1 MKSPRRRSY
10 SHSRSPDRRRRR
22 SPSYDRYEDR
32 RHHDDRRH
40 RSPKGGVSNPP
51 AEHPDANPGNNLY
64 ISNLSRSTEESDL
77 RASFEKYGCI
87 SDIRIVRDPNTKE
100 SRGFGFV
107 TFKLSSDADEAVRQ
121 MDNTELQGKEIKVEK
136 ARRCRPHD
144 PTPGEY
150 CGPLGASSKYR
161 MTLQRRR
168 RSPSPLRHRSRSR
181 SRSR

>member
-1 MKSPRRRSY
+1 MKSPRRHSY
-10 SHSRSPDRRRRR
+10 SHSRSPDRRHRR
-22 SPSYDRYEDR
+22 SSSYDRYENRHR
-32 RHHDDRRH
+32 RDDRRQ

-51 AEHPDANPGNNLY
+51 AEHPDSNPGNNLY
-64 ISNLSRSTEESDL
+64 ISNLSRSTDESIL
-77 RASFEKYGCI
+77 RTAFERYGSL
-87 SDIRIVRDPNTKE
+87 SDIRVVKDPNTKQ

-121 MDNTELQGKEIKVEK
+121 MDKAELQGKEIKVEK

-144 PTPGEY
+144 PKPGEY

-161 MTLQRRR
+161 MTTQGRR

-181 SRSR
+181 SR